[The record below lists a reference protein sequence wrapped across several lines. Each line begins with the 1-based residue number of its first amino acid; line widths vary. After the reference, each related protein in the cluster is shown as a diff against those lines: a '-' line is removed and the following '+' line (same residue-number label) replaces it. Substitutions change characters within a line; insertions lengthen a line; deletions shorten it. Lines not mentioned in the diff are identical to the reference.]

1 MGPRDRRPYLGAVLV
16 LGLIHCLFYDPDDI
30 KDFRMKPLV
39 ELYCL

>member
-1 MGPRDRRPYLGAVLV
+1 MGSWDRRPYLGAALV